1 VLAIDPGTKYMGVAL
16 LENGSLIYS
25 GVKVIKNSK
34 SPHEILQTGR
44 KIIFRLIKDPEQFR

>member
-25 GVKVIKNSK
+25 GVKVIKNST